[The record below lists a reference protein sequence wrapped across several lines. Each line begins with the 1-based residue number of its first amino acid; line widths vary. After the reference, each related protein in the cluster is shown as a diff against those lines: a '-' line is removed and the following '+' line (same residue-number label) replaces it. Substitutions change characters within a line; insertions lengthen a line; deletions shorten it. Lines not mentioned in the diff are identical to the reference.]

1 MSFSKLFS
9 LLNLKI
15 GGRIFAG
22 CFIIVALL
30 VGAVG
35 FTVYSVDGAKSES
48 DRIVQLRV
56 PTSAASQAMVNDINA
71 SLAALRG
78 WMLTGND
85 IFRKER
91 RGVWAHIAKVRT
103 DMDTMSK
110 NWTNPANV
118 KVWSEFK
125 TILDEFQVA
134 QEKTEK
140 IANSPEQNPA
150 TVILVNE
157 AAPRAG
163 KMVGNIT
170 KMINLEGAAADSG
183 NEFERKKLLGMMADV
198 RGTLGLSIANI
209 RAYLLTGDA
218 KFRAKFD
225 KLWAKNTKRFG
236 DLNANKSS
244 LSPAQR
250 KAFNEFSK
258 MHGEFAPLPP
268 KMFDIRG
275 SKKWN
280 MANYTLVKEAAPRA
294 GKLLTILSGA
304 KDEAG
309 LRSGGMVD
317 NQKKLLNSDAVT
329 LASHLTQLEY
339 TLMILLAMGVAL
351 GTVVSIFTARSI
363 VRPVQDMTG
372 AMSQLANNN
381 LETEV
386 PALDK
391 KDEIGDMA
399 KAVQVFKESM
409 IRTKE
414 MEAEQAKS
422 REAQQKRAE
431 AIEKRTRDFDEVV
444 SAALSSVTTAS
455 SQMQS
460 SSESMSSV
468 AEETNAQ
475 SSAVAAA
482 AEEASTNVQT
492 VAATTEE
499 LSASISEIGQQ
510 VNMSLEAAANAVK
523 EVTQAS
529 ENVGGLASS
538 AQNIGEVVSMITDIA
553 EQTNLLA
560 LNATIEAA
568 RAGEAGKGF
577 AVVANEVKELASQTA
592 KATEEISSQIEGIQS
607 ATEGTVGAIDS
618 IGKVIAELNDG
629 ASAIAAAVE
638 EQGTATQEIARNVSE
653 AAAGTSEVTSNISDV
668 TTAAARTGETS
679 GEVLQAARELSG
691 QAETLRKEVDSFLKD
706 IKAA

>member
-1 MSFSKLFS
+1 MSQLNFNSIM
-9 LLNLKI
+9 NLKV

-22 CFIIVALL
+22 CFTLVALL
-30 VGAVG
+30 VGAVS
-35 FTVYSVDGAKSES
+35 FTLYSVTGVQTES
-48 DRIVQLRV
+48 DRMVELRV

-85 IFRKER
+85 VFRKDR
-91 RGVWAHIAKVRT
+91 QIVWDHIAKVSS
-103 DMDTMSK
+103 DMDKMSK
-110 NWTNPANV
+110 HWTNPANV
-118 KVWSEFK
+118 KVWTEFK

-163 KMVGNIT
+163 KMVSNIT

-198 RGTLGLSIANI
+198 RGTLGLALANI

-218 KFRAKFD
+218 KFRNKFD

-236 DLNANKSS
+236 DLTTNKNS
-244 LSPAQR
+244 LSPEQL
-250 KAFNEFSK
+250 KAFDEFSK
-258 MHGEFAPLPP
+258 MRSEFTLLPE
-268 KMFDIRG
+268 KMFEIRG

-304 KDEAG
+304 KNEAG
-309 LRSGGMVD
+309 ARNGGMVE
-317 NQKKLLNSDAVT
+317 NQKNLLNKDAEVVH
-329 LASHLTQLEY
+329 AHIAELEY
-339 TLMILLAMGVAL
+339 ILMALLAIGVVL
-351 GTVVSIFTARSI
+351 GVVVSIFTARSI

-372 AMSQLANNN
+372 AMDELANNN

-399 KAVQVFKESM
+399 KAVQVFKENM

-414 MEAEQAKS
+414 MEAEQVKS
-422 REAQQKRAE
+422 REAQQKRTE
-431 AIEKRTRDFDEVV
+431 NIEKRTKAFDEVV
-444 SAALSSVTTAS
+444 SKALSSVTSAS

-460 SSESMSSV
+460 SSEAMSSV

-475 SSAVAAA
+475 STAVAAA

-510 VNMSLEAAANAVK
+510 VNMSREAAANAVN

-529 ENVGGLASS
+529 ENVSGLAKS
-538 AQNIGEVVSMITDIA
+538 AASIGEVVGMITDIA

-577 AVVANEVKELASQTA
+577 AVVASEVKELASQTA
-592 KATEEISSQIEGIQS
+592 KATEEIGSQIEGIQS
-607 ATEGTVGAIDS
+607 ATDGTVGAIDS
-618 IGKVIAELNDG
+618 IGKVIAELNEG

-653 AAAGTSEVTSNISDV
+653 AAAGTSEVTSNITDV

-679 GEVLQAARELSG
+679 GEVLQAARELSD
-691 QAETLRKEVDSFLKD
+691 QAETLRKEVDSFLSD